1 MMHKLLSHWLLLA
14 LSLVPAACAASGGV
28 IPDSDPSRT
37 VDGYRG
43 IWFELGQKSEY
54 GDKYS
59 GGLGTYTSNHIPL
72 AIHAPEANKT
82 FFVYGGTTE
91 VDERHLL
98 AMIGYY
104 DHGRDVVS
112 RPTVVHD
119 KQGVDDPHD
128 NPTLTIDGR
137 GHLWVFVNGRGRVRP
152 GYIYRSRRPYSI
164 DAFELIREDE
174 MAYPQPWW
182 VEGKGFLLPFTRYTD
197 GRELYWST
205 SPDGRSWSEPQKLVS
220 GGHYQVSTLS
230 GGWLIT
236 AFNTHIPA
244 GNVDT
249 RTNLYLLQT
258 GDLGRTWRT
267 IDGTPVSTPLDPVD
281 NPALVRDYRSEGR
294 LVYLMDITVDRQ
306 RNPVVLYLTST
317 DHRPGPGGDPRTWTV
332 ARWTGS
338 EWRYSD
344 ITTSTHNYDVG
355 SLYIEP
361 DGTWRVIGPTEPGP
375 QQWGTGGEMAMWV
388 SRDEGGTWAKARE
401 MTRAS
406 ERNHTYSRRP
416 INAHPDFYAYWA
428 DGDPDRQSISRLYFS
443 DRAGNVRVLP
453 YEMDGEFAR
462 PERVPPPA
470 RTP

>member
-1 MMHKLLSHWLLLA
+1 MTKLLVRCLRFAFA
-14 LSLVPAACAASGGV
+14 LSLAACAAPGEVVSG
-28 IPDSDPSRT
+28 SDPVRR

-59 GGLGTYTSNHIPL
+59 GGLGTYTSNHLPL
-72 AIHAPEANKT
+72 AIHAPEVKKT
-82 FFVYGGTTE
+82 FFVYGGTTGA
-91 VDERHLL
+91 DETHLL

-104 DHGRDVVS
+104 DHQRDQVP

-128 NPTLTIDGR
+128 NPTLSIDER

-152 GYIYRSRRPYSI
+152 GYVYRSRQPYDI
-164 DAFELIREDE
+164 AAFELIREDE

-197 GRELYWST
+197 GRELYWRT
-205 SPDGRSWSEPQKLVS
+205 SPDGRIWSEPQKLVS

-230 GGWLIT
+230 GERLIT

-244 GNVDT
+244 GNVDS

-258 GDLGRTWRT
+258 DDFGRTWRS
-267 IDGTPVSTPLDPVD
+267 IDGTALSTPLDPVA
-281 NPALVRDYRSEGR
+281 NPALVRDYRVENR
-294 LVYLMDITVDRQ
+294 LVYLMDITVDEQ
-306 RNPVVLYLTST
+306 GNPVVLYLTSS
-317 DHRPGPGGDPRTWTV
+317 DHRPGPGGTPRTWTA

-355 SLYIEP
+355 SLYIEA

-375 QQWGTGGEMAMWV
+375 QRWGTGGDMAMWL
-388 SRDEGGTWAKARE
+388 SRDAGVTWAKVRE

-406 ERNHTYSRRP
+406 EFNHTYARRP
-416 INAHPDFYAYWA
+416 IEAHPDFYAYWA
-428 DGDPDRQSISRLYFS
+428 DGDPDSQSISRLYFS
-443 DRAGNVRVLP
+443 DREGNVWVLP
-453 YEMDGEFAR
+453 YEMEGESAR
-462 PERVPPPA
+462 PERVEPPA